1 MAIATIF
8 AQIWQYCKKPFLYNL
23 VLGLLISLAIVHPF
37 PLFGQLQAQNAFP
50 EIRGVWITNN
60 DTVRFLDENR
70 TTESINLLADLN
82 FNTIYPVVWNSGY
95 VLYESEFAKRE
106 GLQPFSPRGDQG
118 QDVLADIIAKAHRR
132 NMLVLPWFEF
142 GFKAPPMSELVKR
155 HPWWFTQ
162 KRDGT
167 KTSVSAAGEVMWMNP
182 FHPQVQAF
190 ITQLVMDAVNKY
202 DLDGVQFDD
211 HTALPN
217 EFGYDNY
224 TISLYQQ
231 ETKKTPPSNP
241 KDPAWIR
248 WRADKITAFMV
259 QLNARIK
266 AAKPNILVSVSP
278 ATYNLAYNTF
288 LQDWLDWI
296 RRGIVDEVI
305 VQVYRTALPNFV
317 EPIQR
322 PEFREAKTLIP
333 TAVGILTG
341 LPTKQVPMAL
351 VNDKVYAS
359 RAQGMGV
366 SFFYYQT
373 LWDIAPEDKN
383 QRIESFR
390 RLFASPAPRSLARI
404 APPPPV
410 TPTPSPPPINN
421 PPAPNPNPAPPL
433 QGIPIPV
440 EMPTS
445 SAPSNNPVLP
455 QNDLFPPN
463 TPPPPPPSPA
473 PQEPGGFA
481 PEPVL
486 DESIPVDWY

>member
-1 MAIATIF
+1 MAIASIF
-8 AQIWQYCKKPFLYNL
+8 QGILPYYRKPFWRHLL
-23 VLGLLISLAIVHPF
+23 LGLLVSLAIVHPF

-296 RRGIVDEVI
+296 RKGIVDEVI
-305 VQVYRTALPNFV
+305 VQVYRTSLPTFT

-322 PEFREAKTLIP
+322 AEFREAKTRIP

-341 LPTKQVPMAL
+341 LPTKQVPMPL
-351 VNDKVYAS
+351 VNDKVYAA
-359 RAQGMGV
+359 RAQGMGA

-373 LWDIAPEDKN
+373 LWDVAPEEKDY
-383 QRIESFR
+383 RIQSFR

-404 APPPPV
+404 APPPPA
-410 TPTPSPPPINN
+410 TPVPSVPPSNPPPTSQGT
-421 PPAPNPNPAPPL
+421 PAPPL

-440 EMPTS
+440 QMPG
-445 SAPSNNPVLP
+445 APAPANNPVA
-455 QNDLFPPN
+455 PN
-463 TPPPPPPSPA
+463 PPPPTPA
-473 PQEPGGFA
+473 SQEPGGFA

-486 DESIPVDWY
+486 DDSIPVDWY

>member
-8 AQIWQYCKKPFLYNL
+8 QPILNHCKRRFFHNL
-23 VLGLLISLAIVHPF
+23 ILGLLVSLAIAQPF
-37 PLFGQLQAQNAFP
+37 SVFNQVQAQNAFP

-60 DTVRFLDENR
+60 DTVRFLDQGR

-118 QDVLADIIAKAHRR
+118 QDVLADIIDKAHRR

-162 KRDGT
+162 KQDGS

-217 EFGYDNY
+217 EFGYDNF
-224 TISLYQQ
+224 TISLYKQ
-231 ETKKTPPSNP
+231 ETKKAPPSNP

-259 QLNARIK
+259 GLNAKIK
-266 AAKPNILVSVSP
+266 AAKPNILLSVSP
-278 ATYNLAYNTF
+278 ATYNLAYNTY

-296 RRGIVDEVI
+296 RKGIVDEVV
-305 VQVYRTALPNFV
+305 VQVYRTSLPTFT

-322 PEFREAKTLIP
+322 AEFREAKTLIP

-341 LPTKQVPMAL
+341 LPGKQVPMPL
-351 VNDKVYAS
+351 VSDKVQAVRS
-359 RAQGMGV
+359 QGMGAA
-366 SFFYYQT
+366 FFYYQT

-383 QRIESFR
+383 YRIQSFQ
-390 RLFASPAPRSLARI
+390 RLFSYPAPRSLARI
-404 APPPPV
+404 VPPTPPV
-410 TPTPSPPPINN
+410 NFPQN
-421 PPAPNPNPAPPL
+421 PVSPAPKAPPL
-433 QGIPIPV
+433 QGIPLTI
-440 EMPTS
+440 EMPG
-445 SAPSNNPVLP
+445 SAPTLANPAP
-455 QNDLFPPN
+455 S
-463 TPPPPPPSPA
+463 TPPPSTPPSN
-473 PQEPGGFA
+473 PGGFS
-481 PEPVL
+481 PEPTL
-486 DESIPVDWY
+486 DDSIPDDWY